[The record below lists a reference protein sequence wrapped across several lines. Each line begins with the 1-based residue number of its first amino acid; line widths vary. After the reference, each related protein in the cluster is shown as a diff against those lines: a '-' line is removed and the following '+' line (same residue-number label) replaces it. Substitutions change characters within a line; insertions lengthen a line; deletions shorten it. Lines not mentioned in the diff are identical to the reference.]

1 VICVYSVG
9 QRGAFVQRCQL
20 AMAARPSLYDR
31 TGNRDVGD
39 FIFVR
44 CGGLAGDAGDLL
56 VGDAPFG
63 PELLRALEVGVA
75 DLRGAL
81 RRVDVDEDAD
91 GLLEGAGDGH
101 LVRAD
106 HRDLGPPKRA
116 GCRGRKDRGEI
127 RGGGKDGAGDV
138 LGVQVVQPDQD
149 LDQLLGR
156 LEDVFG
162 RVGSRGG
169 CTTNTAT
176 DDRLLTGYCHERSY
190 SAIGTWGSRRHCHR
204 SHSCSSNDTSVMT
217 DSRPG
222 RCYRLV
228 YAGAIPWCRPEP
240 ASAPALRP
248 SLPAPPSPARP
259 RLPALP
265 VP

>member
-1 VICVYSVG
+1 MTVFCGWKSQPASLNFLEMRTTWSTPGSSSNISSSVGGSGRPTTPTMVRSSPSIRCGLRPSSRTRATTPSSFSRSASGFMTMIIFEWLLVAVICVYSVG

-63 PELLRALEVGVA
+63 PELLRALEVGGA
-75 DLRGAL
+75 GLRGAL
-81 RRVDVDEDAD
+81 RRVYVDEAAD
-91 GLLEGAGDGH
+91 GLREGAGDGH

-106 HRDLGPPKRA
+106 PRDLGPPKRA
-116 GCRGRKDRGEI
+116 GCRGRKDRGEL

-162 RVGSRGG
+162 
-169 CTTNTAT
+169 
-176 DDRLLTGYCHERSY
+176 
-190 SAIGTWGSRRHCHR
+190 
-204 SHSCSSNDTSVMT
+204 
-217 DSRPG
+217 
-222 RCYRLV
+222 
-228 YAGAIPWCRPEP
+228 
-240 ASAPALRP
+240 
-248 SLPAPPSPARP
+248 
-259 RLPALP
+259 
-265 VP
+265 